1 MKISIKSRLL
11 AAGIISILAI
21 LVPMEVY
28 LFTNESNSL
37 QSGLS
42 TKAENTASRLAISL
56 AAPLW
61 DLDDNQVYQTIDSEI
76 LSREIY
82 AITVTGKDN
91 EKTNYGKKRDK
102 DWKPVKSKESITEK
116 ELIKKQMEIKKDNS
130 SLGFVNVYITKKFMQ
145 KKLNTIIKEALA
157 TIIILSLFLSL
168 AIFLISKIFIFKPL
182 NYFQKR
188 LIDIAKGE
196 GDLTRRLPEKQDEIG
211 ELAYWINMFI
221 ESQQSLIKE
230 VASNSENVFQSAKNL
245 ASVSEKMNK
254 GVKQIEGQSNSVA
267 GAAEEMN
274 SNMNSVSASSEQ
286 ASQNINMVATASE
299 ELASTIKEIS
309 ENSTKANEI
318 SRKAVELS
326 SSSSSKVEELGKE
339 IENIGKVTDVI
350 NDISDQTNLLALN
363 ATIEAARAGEAGKG
377 FAVVANEI
385 KELAGQTAKATQEI
399 KHNIEQIQSSSN
411 ETISGI
417 EEVTKVIN
425 ETNEL
430 VSGIAAAVEQQSA
443 TTDEIANNVN
453 QASTGINEITEN
465 INEISNVTSEIS
477 REIADTSSEIT
488 NLSDNSNEVSSH
500 AGGLNT
506 LAEKLKQLI
515 SKFKV

>member
-1 MKISIKSRLL
+1 MKISIRFRLL

-21 LVPMEVY
+21 LVPMEIY
-28 LFTNESNSL
+28 LFMNESKSL
-37 QSGLS
+37 QSDLK
-42 TKAENTASRLAISL
+42 TNAENTAARLSISL
-56 AAPLW
+56 ASPLW
-61 DLDDNQVYQTIDSEI
+61 DLNDNQVYQTIDSEI
-76 LSREIY
+76 LTKEIY
-82 AITVTGKDN
+82 AVTVTGKDK
-91 EKTNYGKKRDK
+91 EKINYGKKRDK
-102 DWKPVKSKESITEK
+102 DWKPVVSKEKITAK
-116 ELIKKQMEIKKDNS
+116 ELIKIQNEITKDDS
-130 SLGFVNVYITKKFMQ
+130 SLGFVNVYLTKKFMN
-145 KKLNTIIKEALA
+145 KKLNQLIYEAFA
-157 TIIILSLFLSL
+157 TILILSLFLSL
-168 AIFLISKIFIFKPL
+168 AIFFISKLFIFKPL
-182 NYFQKR
+182 NYFQQR

-196 GDLTRRLPEKQDEIG
+196 GDLTRRLPEKKDEIG
-211 ELAYWINMFI
+211 ELAYWINRFI

-230 VASNSENVFQSAKNL
+230 VASNSENVFESAKNL
-245 ASVSEKMNK
+245 ALVSDKMNK
-254 GVKQIEGQSNSVA
+254 GTKQIEEQSNSVA

-274 SNMNSVSASSEQ
+274 SNMASVSAASEQ

-318 SRKAVELS
+318 SQKAVELS
-326 SSSSSKVEELGKE
+326 SSSSSKVEELGRE

-399 KHNIEQIQSSSN
+399 KHNIEQIQSRSH
-411 ETISGI
+411 ETIDGI

-443 TTDEIANNVN
+443 TTDEIANNVS

-477 REIADTSSEIT
+477 SEIAETNSEIK
-488 NLSDNSNEVSSH
+488 NLSGNSNEVSKH
-500 AGGLNT
+500 AEGLNS
-506 LAEKLKQLI
+506 LSEKLKQLI